1 MREEVLDF
9 PEFAQ
14 NAFNLWEDMAEWW
27 DDKIGDGNSSQDELI
42 EPTTERLLQP
52 GPGQLV
58 LDIAC
63 GAGRMARR
71 IADSGA
77 SVVAF
82 DQTERFIERARARS
96 RDYGDRI
103 EFLQGRADDTEFL
116 KTLGGNRFDAA
127 VCTMAIMDMA
137 IVTPLATALQKM
149 LKPGAKFVFSVTH
162 PVFNSAGRRIVV
174 EEEEQAN
181 EVVSRMSVQ
190 VFDYRVPHPF
200 EGIGIVGQPVPHQY
214 FHRPVSSLINLFTR
228 EGFVLD
234 RLEEPVFGGARPN
247 NKLTGGA
254 YQEFPAFLFFGMH
267 LDRI

>member
-1 MREEVLDF
+1 MHDEVFDF

-14 NAFNLWEDMAEWW
+14 NATDVWDEMADWW

-52 GPGQLV
+52 GPGQLI

-71 IADSGA
+71 IADTGA
-77 SVVAF
+77 EVVAF
-82 DQTERFIERARARS
+82 DQTSRFIERAQTRS
-96 RDYGDRI
+96 QDCGDRI
-103 EFLQGRADDTEFL
+103 EYLRGKADDAEFL
-116 KTLGGNRFDAA
+116 KTLGKDRFDAT

-137 IVTPLATALQKM
+137 VVTPLATALPGM

-162 PVFNSAGRRIVV
+162 PVFNSSGRRIVV

-181 EVVSRMSVQ
+181 EVVSRTSVQ
-190 VFDYRVPHPF
+190 VFDYVVPHPF

-214 FHRPVSSLINLFTR
+214 FHRPVSLLINLFT
-228 EGFVLD
+228 EQGFVLD
-234 RLEEPVFGGARPN
+234 RLEEPVFNGARAN
-247 NKLTGGA
+247 NKLTSGA
-254 YQEFPAFLFFGMH
+254 YREFPAFLFFGMH
-267 LDRI
+267 LERV